1 MMTNRHNRKFDR
13 MIFYTIEQLVPED
26 HLVRKLE
33 DAIDWSFIYG
43 KVHHLYSTNGRP
55 SIDPVVLVKMIVID
69 KVFGINSMR
78 KTCKELEVNLAYRWF
93 IGYDIE
99 EKIPNYST
107 WSQNYIRRYG
117 ESDLFSQFFEAVLE
131 EVINNGFLDLT
142 TVFGDSTH
150 MKASANKNKYTKNE
164 VELVRKKYE
173 DELLE
178 EINQDREWIGK
189 KAVDSIERA
198 EYTFDEETG
207 EQIEVIKTKEVKV
220 STTDP
225 DAGDFHKGEHEKCFA
240 YSHSVFCDRKGF
252 ALAVHTEPGNVHDSV
267 SFFPVYESLLGRFG
281 DKIENV
287 CLDSAYRTPPITR
300 EIINSGKKPYLPYK
314 RPMTKEGFF
323 KKYEYV
329 YDEYNDC
336 YICPNNQILKYSTT
350 NREGYREYKSCP
362 DVCAVCKYLSQCT
375 ASKNHQKLITRHV
388 WEDYMEA
395 CEDIRHT
402 EGMKELYS
410 HRKETIERLFG
421 TAKENHGFRYTQMYG
436 KARMKMKVA
445 LTYAAMNLKKLAKI
459 KSEWSLQPV

>member
-1 MMTNRHNRKFDR
+1 

-207 EQIEVIKTKEVKV
+207 EQIEVIKTKEVKA
-220 STTDP
+220 STTD
-225 DAGDFHKGEHEKCFA
+225 
-240 YSHSVFCDRKGF
+240 
-252 ALAVHTEPGNVHDSV
+252 
-267 SFFPVYESLLGRFG
+267 
-281 DKIENV
+281 
-287 CLDSAYRTPPITR
+287 
-300 EIINSGKKPYLPYK
+300 
-314 RPMTKEGFF
+314 
-323 KKYEYV
+323 
-329 YDEYNDC
+329 
-336 YICPNNQILKYSTT
+336 TT
-350 NREGYREYKSCP
+350 
-362 DVCAVCKYLSQCT
+362 
-375 ASKNHQKLITRHV
+375 
-388 WEDYMEA
+388 
-395 CEDIRHT
+395 
-402 EGMKELYS
+402 
-410 HRKETIERLFG
+410 
-421 TAKENHGFRYTQMYG
+421 
-436 KARMKMKVA
+436 
-445 LTYAAMNLKKLAKI
+445 
-459 KSEWSLQPV
+459 

>member
-1 MMTNRHNRKFDR
+1 MMTNRHNRKFDQ

-178 EINQDREWIGK
+178 EI
-189 KAVDSIERA
+189 
-198 EYTFDEETG
+198 
-207 EQIEVIKTKEVKV
+207 
-220 STTDP
+220 P
-225 DAGDFHKGEHEKCFA
+225 
-240 YSHSVFCDRKGF
+240 
-252 ALAVHTEPGNVHDSV
+252 L
-267 SFFPVYESLLGRFG
+267 
-281 DKIENV
+281 
-287 CLDSAYRTPPITR
+287 SAQNTHLT
-300 EIINSGKKPYLPYK
+300 K
-314 RPMTKEGFF
+314 RPA
-323 KKYEYV
+323 
-329 YDEYNDC
+329 
-336 YICPNNQILKYSTT
+336 
-350 NREGYREYKSCP
+350 NR
-362 DVCAVCKYLSQCT
+362 
-375 ASKNHQKLITRHV
+375 SK
-388 WEDYMEA
+388 
-395 CEDIRHT
+395 
-402 EGMKELYS
+402 
-410 HRKETIERLFG
+410 
-421 TAKENHGFRYTQMYG
+421 
-436 KARMKMKVA
+436 
-445 LTYAAMNLKKLAKI
+445 
-459 KSEWSLQPV
+459 